1 MFLIFK
7 ATISAFFVDKDLKNI
22 DVDAK
27 EKNTL
32 NIALPGRKPSL
43 MTSDHTNK
51 R

>member
-22 DVDAK
+22 DAK

-32 NIALPGRKPSL
+32 NVALPGRKPSL